1 MGDCVVEYR
10 YRLTV
15 SGALGNAARYAFE
28 DFKIEPAGWDT
39 ALIGVLDQAALH
51 GALHRI
57 QNLGLQLIEVTRGS
71 EEMPAGQAGGGP
83 GACLTSISSRPSA
96 RSRSSNECRSP

>member
-15 SGALGNAARYAFE
+15 SGVLGNAARYAFE
-28 DFKIEPAGWDT
+28 DFRIEPVGWDT
-39 ALIGVLDQAALH
+39 ALIGDLDQAALH

-57 QNLGLQLIEVTRGS
+57 QNLGLQLIEITRGS
-71 EEMPAGQAGGGP
+71 EECRRVRPAAGQAP
-83 GACLTSISSRPSA
+83 A
-96 RSRSSNECRSP
+96 